1 MADQKL
7 TELTAVTAL
16 ADTDIVY
23 LVKDPSGT
31 PLSRKMTVA
40 NLRAELMKMALTS
53 FIYFGDSGT
62 DGTWRIGLDAGALV
76 FQLRVAGSWVEK
88 GAVAA

>member
-7 TELTAVTAL
+7 TELTAVTTL

-23 LVKDPSGT
+23 LVKDPGGT

-40 NLRAELMKMALTS
+40 NLRSELMKMPSAGFL
-53 FIYFGDSGT
+53 YFGDSGT
-62 DGTWRIGLDAGALV
+62 DGTWRIGLDSGALV
-76 FQLRVAGSWVEK
+76 FQLRVSGSWVEK